1 MDDCQTIYLTK
12 ILKIEKETLFGIV
25 HANWIETIL
34 FKGHIPIDVGII

>member
-12 ILKIEKETLFGIV
+12 ILKIEKETLFGIK
-25 HANWIETIL
+25 TIL